1 VINVLVLGE
10 TGVGKSTWIN
20 AFLLTTPST
29 TPCERPCRLRG
40 PNMPCPFYFLT
51 RNETRGVREAGRSKS
66 AFIEVGKSEDENP
79 R

>member
-1 VINVLVLGE
+1 
-10 TGVGKSTWIN
+10 
-20 AFLLTTPST
+20 
-29 TPCERPCRLRG
+29 
-40 PNMPCPFYFLT
+40 MPCPFYFLT